1 MRVGIEW
8 SGHAYD
14 MSFLSG
20 AKLTLSH
27 VVDASALA
35 AAVAWWGRLR
45 AALLLA
51 APTPDALLQ
60 AWRDTSETLPSPHT
74 PSRRTFTRPAPH
86 RCRPPATKSRRCVA
100 SCAHCRRRRGE
111 RTSWGRAGAS
121 AASGAPPR
129 CPAVR

>member
-60 AWRDTSETLPSPHT
+60 AWRDTSETLTHT
-74 PSRRTFTRPAPH
+74 LSLDLLPPRPASLQAA
-86 RCRPPATKSRRCVA
+86 RDEIAALRRQLRALQEAQRRADEPGEGGCV
-100 SCAHCRRRRGE
+100 CGE
-111 RTSWGRAGAS
+111 RRISTLPG
-121 AASGAPPR
+121 
-129 CPAVR
+129 CE